1 MVSSIGEAMAST
13 GLRWRVLN
21 HYGSISGSLKK
32 TELGL
37 FPGRGLIKMV
47 FLAKIFDRGFSLLF
61 CEKQE

>member
-47 FLAKIFDRGFSLLF
+47 FFGKDFRSRFFFAFL
-61 CEKQE
+61 